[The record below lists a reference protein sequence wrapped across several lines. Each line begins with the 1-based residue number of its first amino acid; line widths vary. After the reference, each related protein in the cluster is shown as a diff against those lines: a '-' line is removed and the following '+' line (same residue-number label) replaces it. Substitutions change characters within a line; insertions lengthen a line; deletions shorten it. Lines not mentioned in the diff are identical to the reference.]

1 MVAAIASLCLIAKTF
16 DWLRLFEGTAFFIR
30 LIEETLY
37 DITFFLLLM
46 ILGLLMI
53 TIPFLLISF
62 NWDQREEHNGFG
74 HFQLYSFSTYLMML
88 GEF

>member
-62 NWDQREEHNGFG
+62 NWDQREEHSGFG